1 LNIISRAEQT
11 ALPARAFATA
21 TASHL
26 GFCHRLRGLFTVS
39 GCPNSPISKLDV
51 EPRARAY
58 RARGAQWMP
67 FTVANKCKSA

>member
-21 TASHL
+21 TTSHR
-26 GFCHRLRGLFTVS
+26 FCHRLRGMFTVS
-39 GCPNSPISKLDV
+39 CCPNSPISKLDV

-58 RARGAQWMP
+58 RARGAQWVP